1 MNNAQ
6 AIQDIVNQLQQRQIP
21 ESDRL
26 LRLEQFNGGTN
37 NNNNVPSHTAPTPAA
52 RELPTGAQPFAI
64 GDQVLITNPRFLQ
77 PTGGTIT
84 RITPKRITVR
94 SLNGTN
100 IIRAPKNLRR
110 APHSIEEQ

>member
-6 AIQDIVNQLQQRQIP
+6 EIQDIVNQLQQLQTQ
-21 ESDRL
+21 ESDL
-26 LRLEQFNGGTN
+26 LQRLEQLNGGIK
-37 NNNNVPSHTAPTPAA
+37 NNNNVPPTPPAA
-52 RELPTGAQPFAI
+52 QELPTGAQPFVI